1 MTALIWDGLGDKVY
15 ETGVDRGVLYL
26 SDGRGVPWNGLTAV
40 EDRTVSTVTPLYW
53 DGVKYNDIFVV
64 GDFAGSLKAYT
75 YPDEFMEFEG
85 VQEIGVGLFVTGQQ
99 PKTFGLSYRTRIGN
113 DQTSELGHKIHILSN
128 ITAVPSTKAF
138 KTNSRTM
145 AAVEFEWNLTAVPS
159 HIPGYKPTS
168 HLMFDT
174 SKSSPEMIADLEA
187 ILYGSDTT
195 DPELPSFENLVY
207 LASSLTP

>member
-1 MTALIWDGLGDKVY
+1 MTTLVWDAVGERVY

-26 SDGRGVPWNGLTAV
+26 SDGRGVPWNGLTGV
-40 EDRTVSTVTPLYW
+40 EDRTTSVVTPLYW
-53 DGVKYNDIFVV
+53 DGVKYNDIYVV
-64 GDFAGSLKAYT
+64 GDFVGALSAYT

-85 VQEIGVGLFVTGQQ
+85 VQEVGGGLFITGQL

-113 DQTSELGHKIHILSN
+113 DLTSELGHKIHILSN
-128 ITAVPSTKAF
+128 LTAVPSTKAF

-159 HIPGYKPTS
+159 SIPGYKPTP

-174 SKSSPEMIADLEA
+174 SKSSPEMIAELEA

-195 DPELPSFENLVY
+195 PAELPSFENLVY
-207 LASSLTP
+207 LASSLIP